1 MPNLQTKKAVV
12 NVNLD
17 LNHEPPF
24 YFTSTD
30 LPVGPD
36 NRLTF
41 QYGKKDGFKID
52 FVLVDPGNTYVFEA
66 DKDEALYS
74 TSEAICPCPK
84 GQWDQFMAMA
94 VDNNGNTG
102 PTLTVHNKNKNQQD
116 FGYMLR
122 ITDGRNQMNLDPI
135 GTNQNSNSGGSRFL
149 VAAIVFVAGAA
160 VGAAA
165 ARFEASLAQ
174 AVSLLGAAALGG
186 VVFLGIYLA
195 LSGSRQQRLA

>member
-1 MPNLQTKKAVV
+1 MPNLQTKNAVV

-17 LNHEPPF
+17 LNHAPPF
-24 YFTSTD
+24 YFTSND
-30 LPVGPD
+30 LQVGP
-36 NRLTF
+36 NNHLTF
-41 QYGKKDGFKID
+41 KYGKKDGFKVD
-52 FVLVDPGNTYVFEA
+52 FVLVDPANTYVYFS

-84 GQWDQFMAMA
+84 GQWDQFEAMA

-122 ITDGRNQMNLDPI
+122 ITDGRNHMDLDPI
-135 GTNQNSNSGGSRFL
+135 GTNQNSNGSRSRLTAAAVFL
-149 VAAIVFVAGAA
+149 VGAA

-165 ARFEASLAQ
+165 AAFVAPLEAR
-174 AVSLLGAAALGG
+174 VSVIGAALIGG
-186 VVFLGIYLA
+186 VIFAALYLA
-195 LSGSRQQRLA
+195 LSGNRAQRLA